1 MCIHTE
7 AAQHCS
13 KQLQLF
19 LILVQKLVF
28 FMVAKIFHD
37 LYITQRH
44 QFFMIY
50 FFIWYAYTRMY
61 GEFLLG
67 IFFRT
72 FLTIL

>member
-1 MCIHTE
+1 
-7 AAQHCS
+7 
-13 KQLQLF
+13 
-19 LILVQKLVF
+19 
-28 FMVAKIFHD
+28 MVAKIFHD